1 MHRYQPRI
9 HVIPVCGDSATASGS
24 SSCGSIFTFTF
35 PETIFVAVTAYQNE
49 QVTQLKIDSNPFAK
63 GFRSTGKAN
72 RYNTIRSNL
81 YKGLSIYDVH
91 KKITTPLPCPHA
103 STWAGPPP
111 PLWTSTHGR
120 HEIHTALLK
129 WLVQRPTGRKAEI
142 RLYDS

>member
-81 YKGLSIYDVH
+81 YKGPSIYDVH
-91 KKITTPLPCPHA
+91 KKITTPSPVHMRPH
-103 STWAGPPP
+103 GPDLLP

-120 HEIHTALLK
+120 HQIHTPLFQSLL
-129 WLVQRPTGRKAEI
+129 Q
-142 RLYDS
+142 S